1 MRFPTEPFIRSLVA
15 FLASNLV
22 TQVGRVCS
30 LLNFRRGCEI
40 NQGVRSVGVIISTVQ
55 NPTSFDNFS
64 SNGVQQF
71 VSPYAKEA
79 SAGTFCMPLN
89 ISASNAAG
97 VKDGANVTIQV
108 VWSGGDGNLYQ
119 VSQ

>member
-1 MRFPTEPFIRSLVA
+1 
-15 FLASNLV
+15 
-22 TQVGRVCS
+22 
-30 LLNFRRGCEI
+30 
-40 NQGVRSVGVIISTVQ
+40 VIISTVQ

-89 ISASNAAG
+89 ISASNATG